1 MAKIKYLSQLRKLLH
16 AGMSIRSI
24 ARVLEKNERTIRY
37 VIQRHGLETR
47 PFRLMTEV
55 RHDLQQMLS
64 TGYRSHREIARTL
77 GIAHSTVGR
86 EAKLMEQV
94 GLIQSNAKP
103 KGKRGKP

>member
-1 MAKIKYLSQLRKLLH
+1 MAKIKYLSQLRKLLLT
-16 AGMSIRSI
+16 GMSIRSI

-86 EAKLMEQV
+86 EAKRME
-94 GLIQSNAKP
+94 NAKP